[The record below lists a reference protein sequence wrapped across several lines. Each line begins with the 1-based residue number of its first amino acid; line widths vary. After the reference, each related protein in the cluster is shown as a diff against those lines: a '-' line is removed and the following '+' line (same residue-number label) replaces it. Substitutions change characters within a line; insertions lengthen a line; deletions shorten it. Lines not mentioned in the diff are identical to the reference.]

1 MLTDKQ
7 QKQFVDWYIERYY
20 KNYEW
25 EKPYPLPHVPVEN
38 KKEEIEAWRDFLEKL
53 IWPKKSKQTYK
64 IRPYGKQSILNKV
77 FSSLRLQYWPVFDW
91 ETCESVNND
100 VFDF

>member
-1 MLTDKQ
+1 MLNDKQ
-7 QKQFVDWYIERYY
+7 QKAFVDRYIDRYY
-20 KNYEW
+20 KDYEGD
-25 EKPYPLPHVPVEN
+25 KPYPLPHVPVEN
-38 KKEEIEAWRDFLEKL
+38 KAEEIEARRAFLEKL

-77 FSSLRLQYWPVFDW
+77 FSSLRLQYWPVFDG
-91 ETCESVNND
+91 ETWKDVESD